1 MRDNNIIDD
10 IIKITNAKIFCL
22 GDLMLDKYIIG
33 SSQRISPEG
42 PIPILDIKK
51 EVNMLGGVGNVA
63 RNLGTIGIKTYLVG
77 LLGNDEIGNIIE
89 KKIKQRN
96 IVTKLFKD
104 NNRPTT
110 LKTRFIA
117 NDQQILRTDK
127 ETLTPISLSLEKKI
141 LKESRKMILN
151 SDSIILSDYGKGLL
165 TQNILKEIIC
175 FANKNKKPIILD
187 PKGNN
192 LDNYKGVTILTPN
205 INELELV
212 AKKKLNNKDEIVE
225 VSRKIIKKYN
235 FKHML
240 ITRGKLGMLLVSSN
254 NKVINLDTE
263 AKQIYDV
270 SGAGDTVTSFLAACL
285 GSSITIDNSIKI
297 ANSAAGI
304 VVSKSGTSVA
314 HLSELILSLNK
325 NVNYSSKINDRTEA
339 NNIIKFWIKK
349 KELIGFT
356 NGCFDYLHPG
366 HVLLLKQA
374 KKNCTKLIVAVN
386 SDSSVKKIKGPNR
399 PKQSQDIRSKV
410 LAAIKYVDL
419 IIIFNEKSPIKLI
432 KQIKPSLLVKGSDYK
447 ENKIVGAKLVK
458 LFGGKILRV
467 KIFKDFSS
475 SLIIEEISN
484 SSF

>member
-1 MRDNNIIDD
+1 
-10 IIKITNAKIFCL
+10 
-22 GDLMLDKYIIG
+22 
-33 SSQRISPEG
+33 
-42 PIPILDIKK
+42 
-51 EVNMLGGVGNVA
+51 
-63 RNLGTIGIKTYLVG
+63 
-77 LLGNDEIGNIIE
+77 
-89 KKIKQRN
+89 
-96 IVTKLFKD
+96 
-104 NNRPTT
+104 
-110 LKTRFIA
+110 
-117 NDQQILRTDK
+117 
-127 ETLTPISLSLEKKI
+127 
-141 LKESRKMILN
+141 
-151 SDSIILSDYGKGLL
+151 
-165 TQNILKEIIC
+165 
-175 FANKNKKPIILD
+175 
-187 PKGNN
+187 
-192 LDNYKGVTILTPN
+192 
-205 INELELV
+205 
-212 AKKKLNNKDEIVE
+212 
-225 VSRKIIKKYN
+225 
-235 FKHML
+235 ML

>member
-235 FKHML
+235 SKHML

>member
-63 RNLGTIGIKTYLVG
+63 RNLGTIGIKTYLIG

-314 HLSELILSLNK
+314 HLSELILSLNN

>member
-212 AKKKLNNKDEIVE
+212 AKKK
-225 VSRKIIKKYN
+225 IK
-235 FKHML
+235 
-240 ITRGKLGMLLVSSN
+240 
-254 NKVINLDTE
+254 
-263 AKQIYDV
+263 
-270 SGAGDTVTSFLAACL
+270 
-285 GSSITIDNSIKI
+285 
-297 ANSAAGI
+297 
-304 VVSKSGTSVA
+304 
-314 HLSELILSLNK
+314 
-325 NVNYSSKINDRTEA
+325 
-339 NNIIKFWIKK
+339 
-349 KELIGFT
+349 
-356 NGCFDYLHPG
+356 
-366 HVLLLKQA
+366 
-374 KKNCTKLIVAVN
+374 
-386 SDSSVKKIKGPNR
+386 
-399 PKQSQDIRSKV
+399 
-410 LAAIKYVDL
+410 
-419 IIIFNEKSPIKLI
+419 
-432 KQIKPSLLVKGSDYK
+432 
-447 ENKIVGAKLVK
+447 
-458 LFGGKILRV
+458 
-467 KIFKDFSS
+467 
-475 SLIIEEISN
+475 
-484 SSF
+484 